1 MFNKD
6 KKYTMEEFKELFD
19 NAKVEALKKDAEK
32 NERLDDPMAKM
43 IMGMSTMSTI
53 MLLEQELFKD
63 MEEE

>member
-32 NERLDDPMAKM
+32 NEGLDDPMAKM